1 MPIKDVL
8 LPLIGEP
15 YEPTLAA
22 IEKCVALAANL
33 GARVTA
39 LALEDEVFV
48 RPKVVSPDGPAA
60 AAPAEISDMQR
71 LLNAFNDAASR
82 KDVRAERRSGKM
94 PAEQIASTLAEH
106 ARFNDLTL
114 VTVRPHDSRTELVI
128 EKLLFE
134 SGRPLLLCPEHRAA
148 ELRANFENILIAW
161 DNSARAA
168 RAVGDALPFLGAAAS
183 VRVLTVTDGNTETI
197 QRSSADLIDHLKE
210 HGVRASFEM
219 ANGSGSSTGKVIG
232 TWAQAHEID
241 AIVMGAYY
249 HSRLNEIAWGGVTKT
264 VIGQPPCWVMMSH

>member
-94 PAEQIASTLAEH
+94 PDGWPRS
-106 ARFNDLTL
+106 
-114 VTVRPHDSRTELVI
+114 
-128 EKLLFE
+128 
-134 SGRPLLLCPEHRAA
+134 
-148 ELRANFENILIAW
+148 
-161 DNSARAA
+161 AA
-168 RAVGDALPFLGAAAS
+168 R
-183 VRVLTVTDGNTETI
+183 
-197 QRSSADLIDHLKE
+197 
-210 HGVRASFEM
+210 
-219 ANGSGSSTGKVIG
+219 STC
-232 TWAQAHEID
+232 
-241 AIVMGAYY
+241 
-249 HSRLNEIAWGGVTKT
+249 S
-264 VIGQPPCWVMMSH
+264 